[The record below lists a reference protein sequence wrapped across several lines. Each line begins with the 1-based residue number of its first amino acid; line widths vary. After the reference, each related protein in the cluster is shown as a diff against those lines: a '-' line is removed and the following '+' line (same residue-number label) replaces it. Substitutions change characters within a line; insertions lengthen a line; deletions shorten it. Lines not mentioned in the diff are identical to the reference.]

1 MISRFPPQADPSHA
15 QRGMALVIGLVFIA
29 LLTMLGLT
37 AMSVSTLEER
47 MSGNTRDR
55 TLAFNAAEASLRDC
69 QAVLDAAALDD
80 AAPGYAPLPDFDGVA
95 GFSNPTTPGMY
106 QVAALGA
113 APVHE
118 VVNWANNA
126 EVRIN
131 ATTPAGSSQAPR
143 CVIEELPPLPGGGGG
158 SLKAGTPLAPNSY
171 RVTALGFG
179 RNDATEVLLQMT
191 YLFSN

>member
-1 MISRFPPQADPSHA
+1 
-15 QRGMALVIGLVFIA
+15 MALVIGLVFIA

-37 AMSVSTLEER
+37 AMSVSSLEER

-69 QAVLDAAALDD
+69 QTILDAAALPDTD
-80 AAPGYAPLPDFDGVA
+80 PGFAALPDFDGVA
-95 GFSNPTTPGMY
+95 GFNNPTVPGMY

-113 APVHE
+113 APVYE
-118 VVNWANNA
+118 VVNWASNDQ
-126 EVRIN
+126 VRFN

-143 CVIEELPPLPGGGGG
+143 CVIEELPPLPGASGG
-158 SLKAGTPLAPNSY
+158 SMKAGTALEPNSY

-179 RNDATEVLLQMT
+179 RNDATEVTLQST
-191 YLFSN
+191 YLFP